1 MFSFHD
7 AIQCLA
13 LELDLPDL
21 PASAR
26 SGEAAL
32 RIDDVLVRLLPCPRH
47 QGLILR
53 ACLGNIA
60 AGDYAAAMERV
71 LAGNLFE
78 DGPVHS
84 VLSMDSNGD
93 VYLAQHLSAEPLGA
107 PAFLRTFR
115 HFAARAGLWQ
125 QRLRDMA
132 GGAPTSLDPG
142 ARS

>member
-21 PASAR
+21 PEASR
-26 SGEAAL
+26 CGEAAL
-32 RIDDVLVRLLPCPRH
+32 RIDDVLVRLLPCPRQ

-60 AGDYAAAMERV
+60 AGDYAAAMERI

-84 VLSMDSNGD
+84 VLSMDSSGD

-132 GGAPTSLDPG
+132 GTTPPALGAG
-142 ARS
+142 VRS

>member
-1 MFSFHD
+1 MFSFLD

-13 LELDLPDL
+13 LELDLPEL
-21 PASAR
+21 PEAAR

-32 RIDDVLVRLLPCPRH
+32 RIDDVLVRLLPCPRQ

-53 ACLGNIA
+53 ACLGNIS
-60 AGDYAAAMERV
+60 AGDYAAAMERI

-107 PAFLRTFR
+107 PGFLRTFR

-125 QRLRDMA
+125 QRLREMA
-132 GGAPTSLDPG
+132 GSAPTALGTGVQP
-142 ARS
+142 